1 MSAATIDDTLCA
13 RVREA
18 VEAARQAEFA
28 LLEAVAALHA
38 SQVPAAS
45 GYRSTA
51 RLVGDLVR
59 VDPAA
64 AKRMVA
70 QTELLSPG
78 VAFSGEPLEP
88 ALPATAQAFADG
100 AVGGE
105 HVRVISR
112 AMDAVGRVPDLDPGT
127 VADAEELLA
136 GHATQLSP
144 CGVEK
149 AATRLLA
156 HLDADGV
163 APLDPPEPDDE
174 VSIATRR
181 RDGALALSA
190 LIHGPTDVELVREVL
205 DALSG
210 PAGAEDSRS
219 LGARRAE
226 ALLELFTQALS
237 PTGVATDTTNTPE
250 TGDTGS
256 GDTGSGE
263 TGPGETGPGETPAHE
278 QSSDEAG
285 PVRAPGRPLLAV
297 TIDHEWLR
305 LQIGHGLL
313 DSDAAVSAAEARR
326 VGCDAG
332 IVPMVLG
339 ARSQPLD
346 VGRLSYTVPDGMRR
360 ALHERDRGCTFPG
373 CTRRPRRSHAHH
385 VKHWADGGPTKI
397 DNLTLL
403 CRMHHHLVHH
413 DQWQIHIR
421 DGRPW
426 FTPPAWIDP
435 TRTPRP
441 GGPHPPPL

>member
-156 HLDADGV
+156 HLDPDGV

-237 PTGVATDTTNTPE
+237 PTGIATDTTDTTNTPE
-250 TGDTGS
+250 TD
-256 GDTGSGE
+256 DTGSGE
-263 TGPGETGPGETPAHE
+263 TGTGETGTGETPAHE

-305 LQIGHGLL
+305 LQIGHGLSTPTL
-313 DSDAAVSAAEARR
+313 RSPQPKRAGWGATRGSSRWCSERARSPWMSVGSPIR
-326 VGCDAG
+326 CPTGCDAPCTNG
-332 IVPMVLG
+332 IAGAPFPAALDGPGVLTPTTSNIG
-339 ARSQPLD
+339 PTAD
-346 VGRLSYTVPDGMRR
+346 
-360 ALHERDRGCTFPG
+360 
-373 CTRRPRRSHAHH
+373 PRRS
-385 VKHWADGGPTKI
+385 T
-397 DNLTLL
+397 T
-403 CRMHHHLVHH
+403 
-413 DQWQIHIR
+413 
-421 DGRPW
+421 
-426 FTPPAWIDP
+426 
-435 TRTPRP
+435 
-441 GGPHPPPL
+441 